1 MATDFLDTSQLD
13 FNALKSSLKT
23 YLKNQDIFRDIDYEA
38 SNINVLLDVLAYNT
52 YLNGFYLNMVGNEN
66 FLDSAV
72 LRDTVISH
80 AKELNYLPSSR
91 TSAKAQ
97 INISVLVNNPAL
109 KEIVIPKYSSF
120 TTTGLMTPNNSI
132 SSYNFLNRDTVILS
146 RENATTFS
154 GNTFIYE
161 GSYVKEYYGVTGET
175 DQKYIISNKDVDI
188 DSIKVTVQAS
198 TSDTSNSI
206 YVVADSLYGLNA
218 NSNIFF
224 IQPYV
229 ENKYEIIFGD
239 NTFGNRPSA
248 PNLIMVE
255 YMITSGE
262 EANGCKLFSYKG
274 IQRYKYIVD
283 TINAAGS
290 GSERETL
297 SSIKYR
303 APRHYQTQGRA
314 VTSEDYRTIILNNF
328 REIRAVNV
336 YGGEELEDPQYGKVF
351 VSAATTTGDVL
362 SNTVKTE
369 ILQFLKLRS
378 PLSIN
383 SEYIDPNYLD
393 LVINSTVVYDP
404 SLTNKT
410 KNEIATNVMTTI
422 ETYNTES
429 LLDFD
434 NDFRYSKFVSAI
446 DDTASY
452 IISNSTDIIMAKDYL
467 PLLGENLIFSVEF
480 RNEILRDD
488 NVQSRQLT
496 NEFTVYSSEITY
508 NGTPAYFGE
517 DGSGKMFVFEYTELG
532 RKILNSD
539 CGTVNYTTGK
549 ININNVTIDSYSGS
563 AIKFYAIPKKKDI
576 FVLRNTIIRI
586 DTNAINIVV
595 EEI

>member
-198 TSDTSNSI
+198 PSDTSNSI

-274 IQRYKYIVD
+274 RQRYKYIVD

-496 NEFTVYSSEITY
+496 NEFTVYSSEINY

>member
-1 MATDFLDTSQLD
+1 M
-13 FNALKSSLKT
+13 
-23 YLKNQDIFRDIDYEA
+23 
-38 SNINVLLDVLAYNT
+38 
-52 YLNGFYLNMVGNEN
+52 
-66 FLDSAV
+66 
-72 LRDTVISH
+72 
-80 AKELNYLPSSR
+80 
-91 TSAKAQ
+91 
-97 INISVLVNNPAL
+97 
-109 KEIVIPKYSSF
+109 
-120 TTTGLMTPNNSI
+120 
-132 SSYNFLNRDTVILS
+132 
-146 RENATTFS
+146 
-154 GNTFIYE
+154 
-161 GSYVKEYYGVTGET
+161 
-175 DQKYIISNKDVDI
+175 
-188 DSIKVTVQAS
+188 
-198 TSDTSNSI
+198 
-206 YVVADSLYGLNA
+206 
-218 NSNIFF
+218 
-224 IQPYV
+224 
-229 ENKYEIIFGD
+229 
-239 NTFGNRPSA
+239 
-248 PNLIMVE
+248 
-255 YMITSGE
+255 
-262 EANGCKLFSYKG
+262 
-274 IQRYKYIVD
+274 
-283 TINAAGS
+283 
-290 GSERETL
+290 
-297 SSIKYR
+297 
-303 APRHYQTQGRA
+303 
-314 VTSEDYRTIILNNF
+314 
-328 REIRAVNV
+328 
-336 YGGEELEDPQYGKVF
+336 
-351 VSAATTTGDVL
+351 